1 MIDLLTKIFVK
12 NKDNVKDPVVRRA
25 YGTLTSVV
33 GILLN
38 VLLAAAKLL
47 AGTLSGSISIRADA
61 INNLSD
67 AGSSVISLFSFK
79 LSAKPADRDHPFGH
93 ARMEYV
99 ASMIVSFLILFI
111 GVELIRGAIDK
122 LISPVPIDF
131 NLIAVI
137 ILGASVLVK
146 LWLAYFN
153 RTVGKRIDSDV
164 MRATAVDSLSDAG
177 ATAAVLVATLVS
189 RLLPAH
195 VSPYIDPVM
204 GLIVAALIFWAGLRV
219 LNDTKNSILG
229 EAPTKEIVEQ
239 IQQVVSEFPEAL
251 AIHDLAVHNYG
262 PGCAVAS
269 LHVEV
274 DGKRDIFLT
283 HDTIDLIERRLQQEL
298 GIDCT
303 IHMDPIVTDDERVTE
318 WRARIAALV
327 KQIHPDIAIH
337 DFRMV
342 PGTTHTNLIFDM
354 AVPFEVEESD
364 AELKASIA
372 ELVAAEATNYFTV
385 VTVDRV

>member
-25 YGTLTSVV
+25 YGTLASVV

-303 IHMDPIVTDDERVTE
+303 IHLDPIVTDDERVTE

-364 AELKASIA
+364 AELKARIA